1 MKRLLAAAA
10 VLATLTNAAF
20 AGEVTLFAD
29 DDFRGNH
36 VTLDRDAPNLN
47 NFGFNDR
54 ASSVVVRSGRWQ
66 LCEHANFG
74 GRCAEFGPGEYRQLP
89 GFNDAVSSARQIDGG
104 GGGGGGG
111 GRWRDG
117 DRDQD
122 RGGDRGDWRDGERGD
137 WHGGDRGD
145 RGDRGWHGGGWRGE
159 RGGPDVLM
167 FPGPRFE
174 GQPLELSRD
183 LRTLTDVGFNDR
195 ASSLIIRE
203 GRWEFCEHADFRGE
217 CIVLGPG
224 RYDFLEQMNNRISSM
239 RRVR

>member
-10 VLATLTNAAF
+10 VLATLTQAAF
-20 AGEVTLFAD
+20 AGEVTLFENSN
-29 DDFRGNH
+29 FHGNR

-47 NFGFNDR
+47 NVGFNDR
-54 ASSVVVRSGRWQ
+54 ASSIVVRSGRWL

-74 GRCAEFGPGEYRQLP
+74 GRCAEFGPGEYRELP
-89 GFNDAVSSARQIDGG
+89 GFNDAVSSIRQID
-104 GGGGGGG
+104 GGGG

-117 DRDQD
+117 DRDEGRGDWRGGD
-122 RGGDRGDWRDGERGD
+122 RGGDRGGWRGERD
-137 WHGGDRGD
+137 DDRG
-145 RGDRGWHGGGWRGE
+145 GSRGE

-174 GQPLELSRD
+174 GQPLEMSRD
-183 LRTLTDVGFNDR
+183 VRSMNDVNFNDR
-195 ASSLIIRE
+195 ATSIVIRE
-203 GRWEFCEHADFRGE
+203 GRWQFCEHADFRGE

-224 RYDFLEQMNNRISSM
+224 RYEFLDQMNNRISSM